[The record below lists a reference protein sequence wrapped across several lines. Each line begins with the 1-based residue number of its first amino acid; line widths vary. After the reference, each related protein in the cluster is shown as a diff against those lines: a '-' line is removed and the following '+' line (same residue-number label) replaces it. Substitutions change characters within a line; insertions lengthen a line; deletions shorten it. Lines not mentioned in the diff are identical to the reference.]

1 MIYGDGIK
9 KNNKVMTKDN
19 GIGIRTAELI
29 NLARK
34 TLDTAVSIE
43 SKHNPDNTE
52 TVKKL
57 NRISKELFNV
67 LVDDGY
73 DPFNV

>member
-1 MIYGDGIK
+1 
-9 KNNKVMTKDN
+9 MTKEN
-19 GIGIRTAELI
+19 GIGIRTAELV

-43 SKHNPDNTE
+43 SKHNRDNTE

>member
-1 MIYGDGIK
+1 MKYGDGIK
-9 KNNKVMTKDN
+9 KNNKVMTKEN

-43 SKHNPDNTE
+43 SKHNRDNTE

>member
-1 MIYGDGIK
+1 
-9 KNNKVMTKDN
+9 MTKEN

-43 SKHNPDNTE
+43 SKHNRDNTE